1 MPLNIVSNGA
11 ASIANRALQQ
21 ADREMT
27 TSLRKLAS
35 GSRVETARDD
45 AASMAIGSR
54 LRAEL
59 SSLRTVSTNAQQ
71 GIAVFQ
77 IAEGGMARVYDIL
90 VRLKAL
96 ASQAGSSQLSSTERG
111 MLDTEYQAMVDEIDR
126 LAANTTFNNNAI
138 INANMSYSGQPTVG
152 DTNSSTDMFRAGLST
167 MFNDFGF
174 GGLATG
180 NVNFSI
186 SGATDVGIYVSATQ
200 GTRTLSGVIG
210 SNQIDSGGALISGTA
225 VRLTSQTATGL
236 NSGDNAYIS
245 LSFNKGADL
254 IVGNTSILRGTLT
267 LGQSSTT
274 TFAFKVGTS
283 GISANDEISLAVRG
297 MNSKSLG
304 ITNSNI
310 TSVDRADAAS
320 AAVTEAINVLLN
332 ARSEVGAIQNRLESA
347 QNNINTILENIEAAR
362 SAYLDLD
369 IAAEMA
375 TFTSKQI
382 LVQAGVSML
391 AEANKVPQ
399 NLLRLFQG

>member
-111 MLDTEYQAMVDEIDR
+111 MLDTEYQAMLDEIDR

-138 INANMSYSGQPTVG
+138 VNANYAITRNDGFIDNGASSVLDIGIG
-152 DTNSSTDMFRAGLST
+152 GGNTNQWTIDAASIAAG
-167 MFNDFGF
+167 G
-174 GGLATG
+174 
-180 NVNFSI
+180 VNFSA
-186 SGATDVGIYVSATQ
+186 SQANGASLTGSIAANLLTNGVLTTGTAIRLTGNAATQ
-200 GTRTLSGVIG
+200 ADPTFQNSYINITFNNGVDFTTGSQRGRATTSG
-210 SNQIDSGGALISGTA
+210 
-225 VRLTSQTATGL
+225 
-236 NSGDNAYIS
+236 
-245 LSFNKGADL
+245 
-254 IVGNTSILRGTLT
+254 
-267 LGQSSTT
+267 SSTT

-283 GISANDEISLAVRG
+283 GISANDEISLRVRG
-297 MNSKSLG
+297 INSRSLG
-304 ITNSNI
+304 INASNI
-310 TSVDRADAAS
+310 TTVSRSDGAS

-332 ARSEVGAIQNRLESA
+332 ARSEVGAVQNRLESA

>member
-11 ASIANRALQQ
+11 ASIANRALQM

-138 INANMSYSGQPTVG
+138 INANMSYSITGAG
-152 DTNSSTDMFRAGLST
+152 ASSGYFGGANSSNWLDIA
-167 MFNDFGF
+167 F
-174 GGLATG
+174 GGQTFANTANSG
-180 NVNFSI
+180 VVEFSI
-186 SGATDVGIYVSATQ
+186 GANSNASGGFSVSATAN
-200 GTRTLSGVIG
+200 GVTLTG
-210 SNQIDSGGALISGTA
+210 SLGANLVNGNSLISGTA
-225 VRLTSQTATGL
+225 IRLTTGQ
-236 NSGDNAYIS
+236 SGDNTYVS
-245 LSFNKGADL
+245 LTLNAGAE
-254 IVGNTSILRGTLT
+254 VATGGRGTVSV
-267 LGQSSTT
+267 GQSSTS

-283 GISANDEISLAVRG
+283 GISANDEISLKVRG

-304 ITNSNI
+304 INLSNI
-310 TSVDRADAAS
+310 TTVQRSDSAS

>member
-11 ASIANRALQQ
+11 ASIANRALQM

-138 INANMSYSGQPTVG
+138 INANFSQAASNAGFFNAASNNYYEVG
-152 DTNSSTDMFRAGLST
+152 M
-167 MFNDFGF
+167 
-174 GGLATG
+174 GGLAYGAGNNTG
-180 NVNFSI
+180 LLQFTVAGNTDAGFSI
-186 SGATDVGIYVSATQ
+186 TANPAAGNNLTGSM
-200 GTRTLSGVIG
+200 G
-210 SNQIDSGGALISGTA
+210 SNLFNSGTA
-225 VRLTSQTATGL
+225 TLASGTAIRLSSGT
-236 NSGDNAYIS
+236 SGDNSYVNLS
-245 LSFNKGADL
+245 LQAGATFTAGAATNL
-254 IVGNTSILRGTLT
+254 QATMTY
-267 LGQSSTT
+267 GQSSTT

-304 ITNSNI
+304 INLSNI
-310 TSVDRADAAS
+310 TTVQRSDAAS